1 MATIGGNNLTLV
13 DLLKMQ
19 APDGNLLPVAEVLH
33 QTNPIFDDIPWVEG
47 NLPTGNR
54 SAVRTSLGTVH
65 RRKLNEGIPSSK
77 TTTVQMDDD
86 TELLERV
93 AVCDSELV
101 RLGGNTAEVR
111 LREATGA
118 IEAIGQQAVADL
130 LYGNVLTTPE
140 GINGFL
146 TRYGDKTGDYSDNMI
161 DGGAANGQTDCCS
174 MLLVGWGPN
183 TCHGIYPKGTM
194 AGLQRTD
201 FGEDLITLAT
211 SVDGGASGESG
222 YMQAYREKFCLHQG
236 LTIEDWRY
244 VVRVHSIDVG
254 DTVAGSGNNADVLDL
269 AIDAYHRIPNMDACS
284 PVWYVPRQVGVFL
297 HKQAVA
303 KQHAAGPVSIET
315 VNGRPVTM
323 LNGIPVRIT
332 DQMLLSETSL
342 N

>member
-19 APDGNLLPVAEVLH
+19 APDGGLLPVAEVLH
-33 QTNPIFDDIPWVEG
+33 QTNPILDDIPWVEG

-54 SAVRTSLGTVH
+54 SAARTSLGTVY

-77 TTTVQMDDD
+77 ATTVQMDDD
-86 TELLERV
+86 TELLERWSV
-93 AVCDSELV
+93 VDTELV
-101 RLGGNTAEVR
+101 RLGGNEAAVR
-111 LREATGA
+111 MKEATA
-118 IEAIGQQAVADL
+118 SIEAIGQQCVGDL

-146 TRYGDKTGDYSDNMI
+146 TRYGDPAGDYSDNMI
-161 DGGAANGQTDCCS
+161 DGGAASGQTDCCS
-174 MLLVGWGPN
+174 MLLVGWGEN
-183 TCHGIYPKGTM
+183 TAHGIYPKGTM
-194 AGLQRTD
+194 GGLQRTD
-201 FGEDLITLAT
+201 FGRDAITMAT
-211 SVDGGASGESG
+211 SIDGSASGESG
-222 YMQAYREKFCLHQG
+222 YMEAFREKFCWHVG

-244 VVRVHSIDVG
+244 VARVHSIDVG
-254 DTVAGSGNNADVLDL
+254 DTIAGSGNNADVLDL
-269 AIDAYHRIPNMDACS
+269 AIDAYHRIPNMDACR
-284 PVWYVPRQVGVFL
+284 PVWYVPRQVGIFL

-303 KQHAAGPVSIET
+303 KQHSAGPVSIET
-315 VNGRPVTM
+315 VNGRPVTH